1 MKLDRIDKIFFGV
14 PLASC
19 HICVA
24 EYCRNKPL
32 TSFLVVYHRR
42 MFPSNLL
49 LLQSLKIIF
58 FRSFFDFF
66 EVFCHTTSSDRN
78 DPVSKRRAKGPG
90 RTGRHGPAQTSI
102 QLVLRTSRSGRQRVT
117 VCKSVCKDKRPL
129 TRLVEFFLEDKTGSL
144 PVWIMISI
152 IDTQLHTVTYS
163 YIRTVLFW
171 F

>member
-1 MKLDRIDKIFFGV
+1 MAAAQLGVRSKATTAQLRRQISSCNRTCFLDPQKHVQVNEIVKLDRIDKIFFGV

-66 EVFCHTTSSDRN
+66 EVFCHTTSSDETIPSQSVGQKVQGAQAGTDRHRPAFN
-78 DPVSKRRAKGPG
+78 QSCAPAVPDVNASQFVNPFVKTKG
-90 RTGRHGPAQTSI
+90 R
-102 QLVLRTSRSGRQRVT
+102 
-117 VCKSVCKDKRPL
+117 
-129 TRLVEFFLEDKTGSL
+129 
-144 PVWIMISI
+144 
-152 IDTQLHTVTYS
+152 
-163 YIRTVLFW
+163 
-171 F
+171 